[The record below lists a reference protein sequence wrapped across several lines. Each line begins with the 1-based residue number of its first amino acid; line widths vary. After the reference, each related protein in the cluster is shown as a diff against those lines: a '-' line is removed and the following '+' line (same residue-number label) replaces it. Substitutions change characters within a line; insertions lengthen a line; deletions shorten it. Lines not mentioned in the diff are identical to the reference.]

1 MVQDIIFN
9 GFRFKLK
16 ENIVVMYKK
25 KQIVEYI
32 SVPSEFVNH
41 NITYFLER
49 YLERHYN
56 IKSKTK

>member
-1 MVQDIIFN
+1 MVQDIIYK

-16 ENIVVMYKK
+16 ESVLAMYRK

-32 SVPSEFVNH
+32 SVPSEFRNS